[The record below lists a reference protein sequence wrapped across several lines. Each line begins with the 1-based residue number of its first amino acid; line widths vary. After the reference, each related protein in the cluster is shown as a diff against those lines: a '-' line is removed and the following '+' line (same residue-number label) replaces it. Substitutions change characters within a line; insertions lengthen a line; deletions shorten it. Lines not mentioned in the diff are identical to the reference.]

1 MARKKRQSI
10 TQQIMQEVRETQK
23 SRAHDLTR
31 KQYLQQAKRYVK
43 FCRDS
48 FNSKTF
54 DDCRIHIQDYSNYL
68 QNLGYC
74 ASTIHTYLAAACAV
88 WNVKIESIDKPIRHV
103 SEYIKGRKE
112 KTDSYKVDINDPK
125 WSYIVDF
132 QRLVGLRRDE
142 LLHLK
147 GNNFGYDESEHP
159 CVIVERGKGGKMQY
173 QRINREDE
181 NFIKAYF
188 DNVDINERI
197 FDMKYFKN
205 DLNFHKLRAECAK
218 KYYFDELEKINK
230 DEYYAEKL
238 EKEIRARW
246 QKMNKRKNG
255 TVKPFDKKE
264 IRGYYVL
271 KGKNRVLA
279 KEKGMPLRYNKI
291 ALLATSVFK
300 LSHWRNDVTVASYM
314 LA

>member
-1 MARKKRQSI
+1 MTRKKRQSI
-10 TQQIMQEVRETQK
+10 TQQIMQEARETQK

-88 WNVKIESIDKPIRHV
+88 WNVKIESIDKPIRYV

-125 WSYIVDF
+125 WLYIVDF

-147 GNNFGYDESEHP
+147 GKNFGYDESWHP

-188 DNVDINERI
+188 DNFDINERI

-205 DLNFHKLRAECAK
+205 DLNFHKLRADCAK

-246 QKMNKRKNG
+246 QKTNKRKNG
-255 TVKPFDKKE
+255 TVKPFDEKE

-279 KEKGMPLRYNKI
+279 KEKGMPLRYNKL